1 MKYVRQMD
9 YDHVLY
15 YVVPPRP
22 DSDWDPDDYFGTVDE
37 AGCGLAAAI
46 MMADRLLVEPNFD
59 IKEALQLSYD
69 SKANIAGTNYEIYGP
84 ALAKEL
90 GLKYVATNDA
100 EQLVHCLR
108 TGGAAVVN
116 CSGDREGHIGV
127 FSHGGHFVTAV
138 SVEEDGRIAILDP
151 SFREGKYDEEDRK
164 RKVEVKGK
172 LLLASPDVVA
182 EDCCW
187 NTFHNFHLFW
197 RK

>member
-1 MKYVRQMD
+1 MKYVSQLD

-59 IKEALQLSYD
+59 SKEALRLSYD
-69 SKANIAGTNYEIYGP
+69 SKANCAGTDYELYGP

-90 GLKYVATNDA
+90 GLKHIATNDP

-108 TGGAAVVN
+108 TGGAAILWTR
-116 CSGDREGHIGV
+116 GDREDHIGV
-127 FSHGGHFVTAV
+127 FSHGGHYITAV

-151 SFREGKYDEEDRK
+151 SFREEKYQEDSRIG
-164 RKVEVKGK
+164 KVEVKGK
-172 LLLASPDVVA
+172 LLLASLDVVA
-182 EDCCW
+182 EDCIGR
-187 NTFHNFHLFW
+187 TSPSFYLFW